1 MLRTLF
7 PSFRIYGLAK
17 VIPNLPMVI
26 EPEFNTTVQTL
37 EVFQS
42 EMNSLVTIIL
52 QNSCALDTLTAQ
64 QGGACTVI
72 GEKFCFCVNQIG

>member
-7 PSFRIYGLAK
+7 PSFRIYGLEK
-17 VIPNLPMVI
+17 VILNLPMVI

-42 EMNSLVTIIL
+42 EMSSLATIIL

-64 QGGACTVI
+64 QGGACAVI